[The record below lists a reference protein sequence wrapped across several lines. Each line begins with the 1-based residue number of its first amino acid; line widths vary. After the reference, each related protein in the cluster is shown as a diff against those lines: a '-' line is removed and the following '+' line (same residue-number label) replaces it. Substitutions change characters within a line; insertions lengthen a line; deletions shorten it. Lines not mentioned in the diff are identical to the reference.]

1 MCLVYAFYYIMQ
13 LNISFQLSIIKK
25 LREEQGVERPK
36 AKAETSQ
43 TSPSELDILREKIE
57 KANREIKVADNEHSG
72 MKSDGSVEKE
82 EAEKEIEL
90 EINSVSLEK
99 AKKTGLYKKNHK
111 FDLLLESVFYEEGGY
126 EDDSDKI
133 DQPTNIGIIQSTLNN
148 FNKAHPNLKI
158 DKPLKQ
164 ISKDDARLIY
174 KLDFYD
180 HYNLDAIDDFG
191 NSKIL
196 LHMFVMLQPDT
207 ALNLLHKSLIDFG
220 YPCKKLLTKQMIP
233 MLNKINK
240 DDKSN
245 EFRKLLKLN
254 YANHLKKSPNAK
266 KYRGWFPRIERL

>member
-1 MCLVYAFYYIMQ
+1 M
-13 LNISFQLSIIKK
+13 
-25 LREEQGVERPK
+25 REEK
-36 AKAETSQ
+36 
-43 TSPSELDILREKIE
+43 
-57 KANREIKVADNEHSG
+57 
-72 MKSDGSVEKE
+72 
-82 EAEKEIEL
+82 

-99 AKKTGLYKKNHK
+99 AKKTGIYKENHK
-111 FDLLLESVFYEEGGY
+111 FELLLESVFYEEGGY

-148 FNKAHPNLKI
+148 FNKAHPSLKI

-180 HYNLDAIDDFG
+180 HYNLDAVKDFG

-196 LHMFVMLQPDT
+196 LHMFVMLQPNT
-207 ALNLLHKSLIDFG
+207 ALNLLHKSLNDFG

-240 DDKSN
+240 DDKSD

-254 YANHLKKSPNAK
+254 YENYLKKSPDAK
-266 KYRGWFPRIERL
+266 KYKGWFPRIERL